1 MSGQEAI
8 ADGRL
13 LYEIDDV
20 QALSDVAF
28 SAAFERTAEAAR
40 NGEIESKFS
49 VWHNNNVLS
58 QERMNDLGASEE
70 EQIQWLVD
78 YVDESYLEDAKGGF
92 ELAPINDSGQLFHK
106 DNTPIAMFY
115 LAQDVYENGNDSWDS
130 EGLLYD
136 ALLVELDR
144 LQITGDP
151 EADNAQLERV
161 SYLLGAGDS
170 EFSNSEWG
178 RYVADRTRDAL
189 EEMQQ
194 EISSQDNSLNRESLN
209 VSGNYKTQAL
219 EEAAAKGTKK
229 EEDAQKLSMILRYMD
244 DVSTRSTFE
253 LENS

>member
-1 MSGQEAI
+1 MSGSDSLS
-8 ADGRL
+8 DGRL

-20 QALSDVAF
+20 HALSDVAF

-49 VWHNNNVLS
+49 VWHNNDILS
-58 QERMNDLGASEE
+58 QERMNDLGAHEHD
-70 EQIQWLVD
+70 QLQWLVD
-78 YVDESYLEDAKGGF
+78 YVDESYVDDFKGGF
-92 ELAPINDSGQLFHK
+92 ELAPLGDDRPSLHK
-106 DNTPIAMFY
+106 ENAPVAMFY
-115 LAQDVYENGNDSWDS
+115 LAQEVYENGSDAWDE

-151 EADNAQLERV
+151 DADNAQLERL
-161 SYLLGAGDS
+161 SYLLGTGDS
-170 EFSNSEWG
+170 DLSNSEWG

-194 EISSQDNSLNRESLN
+194 EISTQDNSLNRESLN
-209 VSGNYKTQAL
+209 VAGNYKTQAL
-219 EEAAAKGTKK
+219 EEAAAQGGRK
-229 EEDAQKLSMILRYMD
+229 EREAEKLNAILRYMD
-244 DVSTRSTFE
+244 DASARNTIE